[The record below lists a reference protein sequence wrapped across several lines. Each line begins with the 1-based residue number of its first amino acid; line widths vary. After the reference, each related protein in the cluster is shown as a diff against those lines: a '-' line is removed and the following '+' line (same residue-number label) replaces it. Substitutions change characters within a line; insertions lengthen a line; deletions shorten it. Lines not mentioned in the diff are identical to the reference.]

1 MNPAAAIPMSQEPVR
16 RAVADLSAVVSCTVM
31 LVMYQHL
38 LLPMTDVRPRTPIA
52 PSWRCNKVGHPSVLR
67 GEHACATGRRDDGH
81 RDPGPDQGSV
91 SEHGRRRAAYPLL
104 VGPPARPGWCGG
116 PRARDPYPGVPVVRG
131 AEGARGGPLVA
142 EEHPGER
149 VPG

>member
-67 GEHACATGRRDDGH
+67 GEHASETG
-81 RDPGPDQGSV
+81 V
-91 SEHGRRRAAYPLL
+91 S
-104 VGPPARPGWCGG
+104 
-116 PRARDPYPGVPVVRG
+116 VVRG
-131 AEGARGGPLVA
+131 TEGGRGGPLVA